1 MDNVGFRSPVKV
13 CNLPLVPTIAEI
25 VEKTLMLAIQADVVG
40 GRKGF
45 LWKAGDAIDY
55 AVFVDMHPEVI
66 PFSCL
71 SSDDLHPL
79 EQNTQGKL
87 SRWNEHQTGHM

>member
-45 LWKAGDAIDY
+45 L
-55 AVFVDMHPEVI
+55 
-66 PFSCL
+66 
-71 SSDDLHPL
+71 
-79 EQNTQGKL
+79 
-87 SRWNEHQTGHM
+87 